1 MRCKGV
7 GECLQVFARIC
18 GLVVR
23 HACLYHHLFEICR
36 KFSTACVSV
45 ASVYLHTMHLHILF
59 RWQLYVAAAIGTS
72 AALLAGCQSK
82 PVTENVPPPVIE
94 QLLPSIPVGDVPENM
109 LDWAGTYQAI
119 LPCHG
124 CPGIAVSV
132 QLRQDKIAVVRE
144 RRMGESLEHA
154 LVPTYKGAFR
164 FDSPRGSMV
173 TLSKDAS
180 EPPAYK
186 FFVSEGWIEMRER
199 GTGKPLSQQP
209 VYRLR
214 KVSMQ
219 P

>member
-1 MRCKGV
+1 
-7 GECLQVFARIC
+7 
-18 GLVVR
+18 
-23 HACLYHHLFEICR
+23 
-36 KFSTACVSV
+36 
-45 ASVYLHTMHLHILF
+45 MHLHNLS
-59 RWQLYVAAAIGTS
+59 RLQLYAAAAIVAS

-82 PVTENVPPPVIE
+82 PLTENVPPPVID
-94 QLLPSIPVGDVPENM
+94 QLMPSIPVGDVPENM

-132 QLRQDKIAVVRE
+132 QLRQDKTAVVRE

-164 FDSPRGSMV
+164 FDSLESSMV

-186 FFVSEGWIEMRER
+186 FFVAEGWIEMRER